1 MSVKSNFFFVATT
14 ISRPAVGPI
23 QLPIQ
28 WVPGDVLPGGKAEEA
43 EVEA

>member
-1 MSVKSNFFFVATT
+1 MDDIWKVQIFFVATT

-28 WVPGDVLPGGKAEEA
+28 
-43 EVEA
+43 